1 MKSMRLA
8 ACVAVFALVG
18 GIAFSQDMDIRALQA
33 KLAAQEARL
42 NDLQSKMSYAGNVG
56 GGTADNVV
64 SLRKNGKVTIGGDIN
79 TRYYFYDGEVKSR
92 IPGGGSGVPGV
103 DGRPTTTAGL
113 NPGGRTTVNEVK
125 AGTMRVSDAKLR
137 VKVDVNDY
145 FEAFIRVDLQDSDA
159 SRAFTAQ
166 EAYVRWKNV
175 CNGGFS
181 LLVGRTGLVFGGG
194 NEAGSVL
201 TGFYGGDGEGQIG
214 YLDNRIYNGS
224 ALVGNDWTP
233 RDMGDGMFGV
243 GNGMM
248 PSIIGYDLS
257 RTTQLTGSWGTQDGR
272 FLAELSLIQ
281 GIDSMRYENR
291 ANRHRDWNADYRRT
305 KSMNYGLG
313 SGSTRLTWKPIEG
326 LKLVGSVVSLYQNA
340 DYTVND
346 ATYGVGTY
354 IPAMYSNQG
363 RNSMFVPGVDRA
375 NSRSTAANLHVA
387 WNPCFL
393 PAFKIWAAY
402 TYNWNAGWVDDLDAQ
417 MLHAGVSYNF
427 TDKLSA
433 YGIAEFMR
441 HKNGRAIADSLWY
454 KSNAWASYIGMKYNV
469 GYGVDL
475 EAGWRHE
482 EIKFKGRNS
491 GTHTKADMDVI
502 YAHLGFSF

>member
-64 SLRKNGKVTIGGDIN
+64 SLRKNGKVTIGGDLN
-79 TRYYFYDGEVKSR
+79 TRYYFYNGEVTSR
-92 IPGGGSGVPGV
+92 ISNSASGNT
-103 DGRPTTTAGL
+103 DL
-113 NPGGRTTVNEVK
+113 NSGGRRTVDDVK
-125 AGTMRVSDAKLR
+125 AGTLRISDAKLR
-137 VKVDVNDY
+137 VNVDVNDY
-145 FEAFIRVDLQDSDA
+145 FEAFIRVDLQDNNVA
-159 SRAFTAQ
+159 RAFTAQ
-166 EAYVRWKNV
+166 EAYIRWKNV
-175 CNGGFS
+175 CNSGFG
-181 LLVGRTGLVFGGG
+181 LLVGRTYLVFGGG

-201 TGFYGGDGEGQIG
+201 TGYYGGDGEGQIG
-214 YLDNRIYNGS
+214 YLDNIVPN
-224 ALVGNDWTP
+224 VNNN
-233 RDMGDGMFGV
+233 GDGLFGV
-243 GNGMM
+243 NNGMM
-248 PSIIGYDLS
+248 PSIIGHDLS

-291 ANRHRDWNADYRRT
+291 ANRHNNDSGSYRKSR
-305 KSMNYGLG
+305 SMNYGVG

-326 LKLVGSVVSLYQNA
+326 LKIVGSAVSLYQNVSYN
-340 DYTVND
+340 DTVD
-346 ATYGVGTY
+346 GVVGTY
-354 IPAMYSNQG
+354 IPAMFSNSGQY
-363 RNSMFVPGVDRA
+363 SMFVTGRDRD
-375 NSRSTAANLHVA
+375 NSRSTAANLHIA

-393 PAFKIWAAY
+393 PAFKIWGAY

-417 MLHAGVSYNF
+417 MLHLGVSYNF

-433 YGIAEFMR
+433 FGIAEFMR
-441 HKNGRAIADSLWY
+441 HKNDKVIADSLWY
-454 KSNAWASYIGMKYNV
+454 KSNAWASYVGLKYNV
-469 GYGVDL
+469 GYGVNL

-482 EIKFKGRNS
+482 EIKYKGRSS

>member
-79 TRYYFYDGEVKSR
+79 TRYYFYDGKVKSR
-92 IPGGGSGVPGV
+92 ISPSNDNSSSARRTV
-103 DGRPTTTAGL
+103 DD
-113 NPGGRTTVNEVK
+113 VK
-125 AGTMRVSDAKLR
+125 AGTMRVEDAKLR

-145 FEAFIRVDLQDSDA
+145 FEAFFRVDLQDNNA
-159 SRAFTAQ
+159 ARAFTAQ
-166 EAYVRWKNV
+166 EVYVRWKNV
-175 CNGGFS
+175 CNSGFG

-201 TGFYGGDGEGQIG
+201 TGYYGGDGEGRIG
-214 YLDNRIYNGS
+214 YLDGIDNGEGLF
-224 ALVGNDWTP
+224 AID
-233 RDMGDGMFGV
+233 
-243 GNGMM
+243 NGMM
-248 PSIIGYDLS
+248 PSIIGYDHS

-272 FLAELSLIQ
+272 FLAELSLNQ
-281 GIDSMRYENR
+281 GIDSMRYEGR
-291 ANRHRDWNADYRRT
+291 TNRHNNDNGSYRKSR
-305 KSMNYGLG
+305 SMNYGVG

-326 LKLVGSVVSLYQNA
+326 LKIVGSVVSLYQNVSHNAAVYDA
-340 DYTVND
+340 DG
-346 ATYGVGTY
+346 TYIETGTY
-354 IPAMYSNQG
+354 IPAMFSNSGQYSIVKG
-363 RNSMFVPGVDRA
+363 RDRD
-375 NSRSTAANLHVA
+375 NSRSTAANLHIA

-393 PAFKIWAAY
+393 PAFKIWGAY

-417 MLHAGVSYNF
+417 MLHLGVSYNF

-433 YGIAEFMR
+433 FGIAEFMR
-441 HKNGRAIADSLWY
+441 HKNDKATQWY
-454 KSNAWASYIGMKYNV
+454 KSNAWASYVGLQYNV
-469 GYGVDL
+469 GYGVNL

-482 EIKFKGRNS
+482 EIKFKGRTG